1 MFRSTIGYEDK
12 LSSTGC
18 CCTPEGSGATRKT
31 FQECIALGGYFK
43 PTELDFDCSEFVCP
57 DISEKGCC
65 CSCSYMDAEQKET
78 WLQDQDQPDFGTR
91 DGITPCECTKIGGVW
106 AGAECSEFDFLEYG
120 RQTLCLLGSGSGTSV
135 PGAEG
140 DVRWPNAC
148 CVYTSEGEIVC
159 RNVCTIDECNATG
172 DLSVFYYDGSVC
184 GYVGPSGQ
192 PPRFCEG
199 FAEGGE
205 QEEGEG
211 ELQRSFESDYFSA
224 CFFENTSREKV
235 ECGAYSKNQCD
246 ELEGFFAGKDLE
258 GNSISCNEI
267 TFIKRGKELKL
278 DSISESELSDIPV
291 GSDFYGLGIY
301 CGVFEPGV
309 SVIQSTD
316 TNSGTTSTMVSQAS
330 SKNSPKKR
338 RKVAVIL
345 SRRSFGFGNF

>member
-106 AGAECSEFDFLEYG
+106 GGVECSEFDFLEYG
-120 RQTLCLLGSGSGTSV
+120 RQTLCLLGSGSGASV

-172 DLSVFYYDGSVC
+172 DLSVFYDDGSVC

-211 ELQRSFESDYFSA
+211 ERQRSFESDYFSV
-224 CFFENTSREKV
+224 TSPSPSLSRSLRSLVALRGVGTKGSLSGPA
-235 ECGAYSKNQCD
+235 GAS
-246 ELEGFFAGKDLE
+246 G
-258 GNSISCNEI
+258 
-267 TFIKRGKELKL
+267 RG
-278 DSISESELSDIPV
+278 
-291 GSDFYGLGIY
+291 
-301 CGVFEPGV
+301 
-309 SVIQSTD
+309 
-316 TNSGTTSTMVSQAS
+316 S
-330 SKNSPKKR
+330 SNSPIAPATAR
-338 RKVAVIL
+338 GASIL
-345 SRRSFGFGNF
+345 FPGSAAR